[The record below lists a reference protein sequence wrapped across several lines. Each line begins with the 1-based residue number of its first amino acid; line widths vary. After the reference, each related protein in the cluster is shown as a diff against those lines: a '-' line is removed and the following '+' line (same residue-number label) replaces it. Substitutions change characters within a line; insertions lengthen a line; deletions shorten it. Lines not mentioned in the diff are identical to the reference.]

1 MKLFYSRGFKIF
13 FSCIAGMAL
22 IAILNLRPV
31 NYAAKNAAYLALG
44 PIQRGI
50 WTAGANISGLFGSVS
65 NINSEA
71 SENRR
76 LRTQVTDLLSKTAQI
91 GELKKEN
98 DILRQGLNL
107 ELDKDFDLKLANIV
121 GKNVSDDTLII
132 DKGSKDMVDSG
143 MTVITGQKAIV
154 GRISKVYDNFS
165 EVTLVTSKGFSF
177 DVKIGDSIDGL
188 AKGQG
193 NFCAGLDLV
202 SRDKELKPD
211 DPVYTSALGGIFPSG
226 LLVGTIK
233 NVDKNDVETFQSAA
247 LTLAFDARGSD
258 QVFVASDK
266 YPLGL
271 QNDSHK
277 IQ

>member
-13 FSCIAGMAL
+13 FACAAGAAL
-22 IAILNLRPV
+22 IAALNFRPI
-31 NYAAKNAAYLALG
+31 NYAAKNAAYLAFG
-44 PIQRGI
+44 PLQRGI
-50 WTAGANISGLFGSVS
+50 WIAGANISGLFESISSV
-65 NINSEA
+65 NSEVA
-71 SENRR
+71 ENKR
-76 LRTQVTDLLSKTAQI
+76 LRDQVNGLLEKTAQI
-91 GELKKEN
+91 DGLKKEN

-107 ELDKDFDLKLANIV
+107 ELDKDFDLKLADIV
-121 GKNVSDDTLII
+121 GKNVTDDTLVIN
-132 DKGSKDMVDSG
+132 KGSKDMVDSG
-143 MTVITGQKAIV
+143 MTVITGQKALV

-165 EVTLVTSKGFSF
+165 EVTLITSKGFSF
-177 DVKIGDSIDGL
+177 DVKAGDDIDGL

-193 NFCAGLDLV
+193 GFCANLGLV
-202 SRDKELKPD
+202 SKDKELKPD

-233 NVDKNDVETFQSAA
+233 NVSRNDVETFQTAA
-247 LTLAFDARGSD
+247 LTLAFDVRVSE

-271 QNDSHK
+271 QNESRK

>member
-13 FSCIAGMAL
+13 FTVVAGVAL
-22 IAILNLRPV
+22 IAALNFRPL
-31 NYAAKNAAYLALG
+31 NYAAKNAVYLALG
-44 PIQRGI
+44 PAQRGI
-50 WTAGANISGLFGSVS
+50 WIAGANISGLFGSVS

-71 SENRR
+71 AENKR
-76 LRTQVTDLLSKTAQI
+76 LRDQVNGLLAKTAQI
-91 GELKKEN
+91 DGLKKEN
-98 DILRQGLNL
+98 DVLRQGLNL
-107 ELDKDFDLKLANIV
+107 QLDKDFDLKLANIV
-121 GKNVSDDTLII
+121 AKDVSTDKLII

-143 MTVITGQKAIV
+143 MTVITGQKALV

-165 EVTLVTSKGFSF
+165 EVTLITSREFSF
-177 DVKIGDSIDGL
+177 DVKAGDGIDGL

-193 NFCAGLDLV
+193 GFCANLALV
-202 SRDKELKPD
+202 SKDKELKPN

-233 NVDKNDVETFQSAA
+233 KVSRNDVETFQSAA
-247 LTLAFDARGSD
+247 LTLAFDARDSE

-271 QNDSHK
+271 QNESHK